1 MRNNCLVEVFLFG
14 SDDIKELEWICI
26 LLDFFFLLVEVN
38 YNNEEYLIFDLK
50 IGYISIIYEVIWYC
64 NGKNLI
70 VKIFICFV
78 IVIN

>member
-26 LLDFFFLLVEVN
+26 LLNFFFLLVKVN
-38 YNNEEYLIFDLK
+38 YNNEKYLIFDLK
-50 IGYISIIYEVIWYC
+50 IGYISIIIWYC
-64 NGKNLI
+64 SGKNLI